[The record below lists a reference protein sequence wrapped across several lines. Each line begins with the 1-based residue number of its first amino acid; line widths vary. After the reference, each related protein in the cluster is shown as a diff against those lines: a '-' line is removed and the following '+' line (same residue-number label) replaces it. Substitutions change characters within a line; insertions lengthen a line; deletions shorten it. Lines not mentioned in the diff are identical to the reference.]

1 MEMIKLMKMIKMMK
15 LPFLP
20 SSSMVS
26 SLPTPPD
33 IGRYSY
39 SLLHLP
45 TPYSSSSVI
54 DQAIHQVIKPPIIP

>member
-26 SLPTPPD
+26 SLPTP
-33 IGRYSY
+33 S
-39 SLLHLP
+39 
-45 TPYSSSSVI
+45 PYSVLVLIS
-54 DQAIHQVIKPPIIP
+54 H